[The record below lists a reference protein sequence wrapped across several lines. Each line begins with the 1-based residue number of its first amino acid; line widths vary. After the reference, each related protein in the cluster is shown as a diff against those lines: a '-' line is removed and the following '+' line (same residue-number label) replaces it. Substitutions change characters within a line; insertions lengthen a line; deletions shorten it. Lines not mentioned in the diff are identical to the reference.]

1 MAAAA
6 TTAGVDG
13 FIAGL
18 RVCGVDA
25 AVDSG
30 IVVFTVVAAGR
41 SGPLTTPTGV
51 AAAELAAWP
60 AVPPHW
66 IHLPAAVQF
75 TSTNINPA
83 ETLPGWVRHSRQING
98 WGDAEEPAQAWL
110 AHLRRILQDAA

>member
-1 MAAAA
+1 MTAVA

-18 RVCGVDA
+18 RRCCIDA
-25 AVDSG
+25 TLNTG

-41 SGPLTTPTGV
+41 SGTLTTQTGV
-51 AAAELAAWP
+51 AAAELAAWS

-66 IHLPAAVQF
+66 VHFPATVQF
-75 TSTNINPA
+75 ASTNSNHG
-83 ETLPGWVRHSRQING
+83 ETLPGWIRHSRQVNG

-110 AHLRRILQDAA
+110 AHLRGVLQDAA